1 MSLECTL
8 WQVTPE
14 KLKLYRSSEESVEEF
29 IDFCFPETFDEDVF
43 TDESKTKKFYDKD
56 FCLEKRW
63 HLLHYLLTGDENSG
77 KYPLRDRQ
85 GIHIQFP
92 LPAKYANFHTRNER

>member
-1 MSLECTL
+1 MGLECTL

-43 TDESKTKKFYDKD
+43 RDESKTKKFYDKD
-56 FCLEKRW
+56 FCLEKNMASFA
-63 HLLHYLLTGDENSG
+63 LSIDG
-77 KYPLRDRQ
+77 
-85 GIHIQFP
+85 
-92 LPAKYANFHTRNER
+92 